1 MRANPPFTTAR
12 KAVAAVALALALVLS
27 ASSVAANAAKPT
39 KPGGGGGGSGG
50 GGTSE
55 VAIPKSMAAAGDS
68 ISVATNHTLT
78 CALFGGCASASW
90 TTGSTTTV
98 DSHFLRLRDYN
109 NRITTRN
116 AAKSGATMADLNGQM
131 STILSGGNRPG
142 YVTVLI
148 GANDLC
154 GTSLT
159 STDTF
164 RSQFRA
170 AMTTLYTTSPST
182 SVFVGSIPDLKR
194 LYDLMKT
201 NTSAVSTWDRFDVCP
216 LMLDPSLGMQGAVM
230 DQQLAFNQILKEECA
245 SFVTAAYPN
254 RCRFDN
260 NAIFNTDFVASDIS
274 TVDYFHPSTSGQ
286 RKLSSIAWAASFWP
300 TR

>member
-1 MRANPPFTTAR
+1 MRAHPPFTTAR
-12 KAVAAVALALALVLS
+12 KAAAAVALALALVLS
-27 ASSVAANAAKPT
+27 AGSVGANAAKPT
-39 KPGGGGGGSGG
+39 KPGGGGGDGG

-55 VAIPKSMAAAGDS
+55 LAIPKSMAAAGDS

-78 CALFGGCASASW
+78 CAIFGGCASASW
-90 TTGSTTTV
+90 ATGTTTTV
-98 DSHFLRLRDYN
+98 DSHFLRLKDYN
-109 NRITTRN
+109 KRITTRN
-116 AAKSGATMADLNGQM
+116 AAFSGATMADLRGQI
-131 STILSGGNRPG
+131 SSIVSGGNRPG

-159 STDTF
+159 PTETF
-164 RSQFRA
+164 RSQFRT
-170 AMTTLYTTSPST
+170 AMTSLYATSPNT

-201 NTSAVSTWDRFDVCP
+201 NTSALSTWDRYDVCP

-245 SFVTAAYPN
+245 SFVTAAYPH

-260 NAIFNTDFVASDIS
+260 NAIFTTDFVASDIS

-300 TR
+300 NR